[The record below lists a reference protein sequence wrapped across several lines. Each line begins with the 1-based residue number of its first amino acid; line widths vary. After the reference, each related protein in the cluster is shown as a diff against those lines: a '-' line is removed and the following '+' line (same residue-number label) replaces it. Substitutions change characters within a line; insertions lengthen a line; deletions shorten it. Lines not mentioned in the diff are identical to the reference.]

1 MYWPAGF
8 ALVTHYMVQE
18 GDSEPMLT
26 TIGCSSTG
34 LPGGASDIANTF
46 VTSWEDNLAG
56 LFSVDSALDHVEVA
70 AGPSSAPIRAD
81 STNGPVAGT
90 ASSGIVLPNTSV
102 LVRKQTGL
110 GGRKGRGRM
119 YWPCFGQVQNMTGNG
134 LLVGGFMGTIQG
146 AFDDWAAQ
154 IVDSTGPGA
163 VGELYLFHA
172 EEEAPTQIEAM
183 IVQQRLATQR
193 RRLRP

>member
-8 ALVTHYMVQE
+8 ALVTHYMLQD

-26 TIGCSSTG
+26 TVGCSSTG
-34 LPGGASDIANTF
+34 LPGGASSIADTF
-46 VTSWEDNLAG
+46 VTAWEDNLAG
-56 LFSVDSALDHVEVA
+56 LFSVDSLLDHVEVA

-81 STNGPVAGT
+81 STIGSVAGT
-90 ASSGIVLPNTSV
+90 ASAGIVLPNTAL
-102 LVRKQTGL
+102 LVRKQTGE

-119 YWPCFGQVQNMTGNG
+119 YWPCFGQVNNMTGNG
-134 LLVGGFMGTIQG
+134 LLVGGFMSTIQG
-146 AFDDWAAQ
+146 AFEDWHQQ
-154 IVDSTGPGA
+154 IIDSSGPGA

-172 EEEAPTQIEAM
+172 EEEAPTLIDAFL
-183 IVQQRLATQR
+183 VQQRLATQR